1 MLDAHTDP
9 YIGNLLINR
18 YRLIEQIGQGSM
30 GRVYRAEDELL
41 GGVTV
46 AVKFLAQALLNE
58 QMKQRFAHEARTGA
72 QLGQR
77 SLHIVRVLDYGVH
90 RNEVPFYVME
100 YMQGHNLSDLIAPK
114 PLTVPRF
121 LRLARHICLGMQ
133 CAHQGIKVD
142 GQITRIVHRDIKPSN
157 VFVISDPGLGELAK
171 VLDFGIAKF
180 FTDSAESSQTKSFM
194 GTLAYCSPEQIEG
207 KDLDVQADIYSLGI
221 TMYELLTGVMPITP
235 EAHSIGSWYKAHRS
249 QTPRP
254 FEEVAPGLALPK
266 DLATLILRC
275 LAKSPS
281 NRPQDMAE
289 VLAVVDDL
297 LVAQQP
303 PTPIDE
309 DVTDDLN
316 SSPPDL
322 DQPQERVSQTTYKA
336 TQVPSLPNPQ
346 ERFWSVEQAGWT
358 VSWPED
364 KPTAEIVFPQPL
376 RTQHEEA
383 PALWVMLSRSEI
395 QSRLLNTRYNQFLF
409 LPSPH
414 PMVLWITTIY
424 DAIHGPRWM
433 PCYLDL
439 KDPRGQQVVNLL
451 SEMGYYPL
459 LFFALEDSEQPANV
473 MTLPIAAYQRQM
485 FQDWLKMAR
494 QSLVVAPATTSKR
507 VLKAEFEKLKP
518 KIMQK
523 LEAAQARNVARLN

>member
-1 MLDAHTDP
+1 MVNAYTDP
-9 YIGNLLINR
+9 YIGNTLINR
-18 YRLIEQIGQGSM
+18 YRLLELIGQGSM

-58 QMKQRFAHEARTGA
+58 RMKQRFAHEARTGA

-77 SLHIVRVLDYGVH
+77 SIHIVRVLDYGVH
-90 RNEVPFYVME
+90 QNEVPFYVME
-100 YMQGHNLSDLIAPK
+100 YMQGHNLSDLIAPS
-114 PLTVPRF
+114 PLAVPRF
-121 LRLARHICLGMQ
+121 LKLMRHICLGLD
-133 CAHQGIKVD
+133 CAHEGIKID
-142 GQITRIVHRDIKPSN
+142 GKLCRIVHRDIKPSN

-180 FTDSAESSQTKSFM
+180 FTDAADSSQTKSFM

-249 QTPRP
+249 QTPRS
-254 FEEVAPGLALPK
+254 FEDAAPGLELPRE
-266 DLATLILRC
+266 LASLILRC
-275 LAKSPS
+275 MAKSPS
-281 NRPQDMAE
+281 NRPQSAAE
-289 VLAVVDDL
+289 VLAVIDTL
-297 LVAQQP
+297 LQGQAAPKVEAPSAEPAAPEEIAPETP
-303 PTPIDE
+303 PQARPA
-309 DVTDDLN
+309 
-316 SSPPDL
+316 
-322 DQPQERVSQTTYKA
+322 QTTYRA

-346 ERFWSVEQAGWT
+346 ERFWSIEQAGWT
-358 VSWPED
+358 VSWPND

-376 RTQHEEA
+376 RSQHQEA
-383 PALWVMLSRSEI
+383 PALWVMLHQAEI
-395 QSRLLNTRYNQFLF
+395 QSRLLNTRYNHFLY

-424 DAIHGPRWM
+424 DGIHGPRWM

-439 KDPRGQQVVNLL
+439 KDPRGQQLVTLL
-451 SEMGYYPL
+451 SETGYYLL
-459 LFFALEDSEQPANV
+459 LFFALEDPEQPANV

-485 FQDWLKMAR
+485 FQDWLRMAR
-494 QSLVVAPATTSKR
+494 QSIAVAPANTSKHA
-507 VLKAEFEKLKP
+507 LKTEFDKLKP
-518 KIMQK
+518 KILRK
-523 LEAAQARNVARLN
+523 LEASQNQGVAHFN